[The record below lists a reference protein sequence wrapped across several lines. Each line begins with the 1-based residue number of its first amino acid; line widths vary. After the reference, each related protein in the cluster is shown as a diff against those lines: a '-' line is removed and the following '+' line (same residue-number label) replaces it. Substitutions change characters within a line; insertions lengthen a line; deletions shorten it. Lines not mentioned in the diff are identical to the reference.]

1 MIKTSTLAPL
11 TEKANQQKEPNLPE
25 FSEPN
30 NQLISTL
37 LNFSKSLD
45 IKKSDYISEFVI
57 LKSWCKFV
65 NLVLAEF

>member
-1 MIKTSTLAPL
+1 MIKTSTLTPL

-45 IKKSDYISEFVI
+45 IKKSSNMTEFII
-57 LKSWCKFV
+57 LKS
-65 NLVLAEF
+65 

>member
-1 MIKTSTLAPL
+1 MIKTSTLKPL
-11 TEKANQQKEPNLPE
+11 TEKATPQKESALPE

-45 IKKSDYISEFVI
+45 VKKSTYLHEYVI
-57 LKSWCKFV
+57 HKS
-65 NLVLAEF
+65 

>member
-1 MIKTSTLAPL
+1 MIKTSTLKPL
-11 TEKANQQKEPNLPE
+11 TEKATPQKESALPE

-45 IKKSDYISEFVI
+45 VKKSSNIREFVI
-57 LKSWCKFV
+57 LKS
-65 NLVLAEF
+65 